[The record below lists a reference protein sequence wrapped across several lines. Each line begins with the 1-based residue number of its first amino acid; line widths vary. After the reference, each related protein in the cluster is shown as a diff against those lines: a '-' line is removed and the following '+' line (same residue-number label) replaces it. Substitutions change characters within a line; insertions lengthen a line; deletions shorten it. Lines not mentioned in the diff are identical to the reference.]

1 MGKCYVTRSKTT
13 AYGSD
18 ALTRARFKGV
28 RFTEDTLATLTGEC
42 LCGSIKFSLA
52 DEFLY
57 SFYCHCSEC
66 RRFSGSAFSVAGG
79 IQKEN
84 LTISSGKEHVRYY
97 QKRDVSNM
105 AFCNLCGS
113 SLFSENFRKDL
124 LHIRLGVLNEEPSL
138 KPQAHVFVGSKVPW
152 YQITDDLPQFE
163 TIPPSK
169 NNET

>member
-1 MGKCYVTRSKTT
+1 
-13 AYGSD
+13 
-18 ALTRARFKGV
+18 
-28 RFTEDTLATLTGEC
+28 
-42 LCGSIKFSLA
+42 
-52 DEFLY
+52 
-57 SFYCHCSEC
+57 
-66 RRFSGSAFSVAGG
+66 
-79 IQKEN
+79 
-84 LTISSGKEHVRYY
+84 
-97 QKRDVSNM
+97 M

-124 LHIRLGVLNEEPSL
+124 LHIRLGVVNEEPSL

>member
-1 MGKCYVTRSKTT
+1 
-13 AYGSD
+13 
-18 ALTRARFKGV
+18 
-28 RFTEDTLATLTGEC
+28 
-42 LCGSIKFSLA
+42 
-52 DEFLY
+52 
-57 SFYCHCSEC
+57 
-66 RRFSGSAFSVAGG
+66 
-79 IQKEN
+79 
-84 LTISSGKEHVRYY
+84 
-97 QKRDVSNM
+97 M

-152 YQITDDLPQFE
+152 YQITDGLPQFE